1 MYVIT
6 GATGNTG
13 HIVAKRLLEQGKS
26 VRVIGRS
33 AERLAKLSSLGAE
46 TFVADLADKA
56 TLTRAFAGAEAAYLM
71 IPPDLGSPD
80 FRAYQ
85 DRLSDA
91 MAWAVEQ
98 NEVRYVVA
106 LSSIGADKAERTG
119 PIVGLH
125 VLEEVLKRISGL
137 NTLSLRAGYFMGN
150 TLPQVSV
157 IQHMGVTAGPLRPD
171 LKVPMIATRD
181 IGDSAADALLRSDF
195 KGFQTRELLGQRDLN
210 YVEVTSIIGSAI
222 GKPDLKYNQISYEQ
236 FGGALQQMGAS
247 QSIAKLFMEMSQA
260 LNEGHVRAL
269 EPRSSRNTTPT
280 SFEQFVAEEFVP
292 AYQGN
297 SAAA

>member
-33 AERLAKLSSLGAE
+33 AERLAKLSSVGAE
-46 TFVADLADKA
+46 PFIADLADKSA
-56 TLTRAFAGAEAAYLM
+56 LTKAFAGAEAAYLM
-71 IPPDLGSPD
+71 IPPDLASAD

-85 DRLSDA
+85 DRLTDA
-91 MAWAVEQ
+91 MVAAVEQ
-98 NEVRYVVA
+98 NEVKHVVA
-106 LSSIGADKAERTG
+106 LSSIGADKADKTG
-119 PIVGLH
+119 PIAGLH
-125 VLEEVLKRISGL
+125 ALEERLKRISGL
-137 NTLSLRAGYFMGN
+137 NTLSLRAGYFMAN

-181 IGDSAADALLRSDF
+181 IGAYAADALLRLDF
-195 KGFQTRELLGQRDLN
+195 KGFQTQELLGQRDLN
-210 YVEVTSIIGSAI
+210 YVEVTSIIGNAI
-222 GKPDLKYNQISYEQ
+222 GKPDLKYNQIPYEA

-247 QSIAKLFMEMSQA
+247 QSIAQLFMEMTQA

-269 EPRSSRNTTPT
+269 EPRSARNTTPT

-292 AYQGN
+292 AYQGKTV
-297 SAAA
+297 AA

>member
-46 TFVADLADKA
+46 PFIADLSDKSA
-56 TLTRAFAGAEAAYLM
+56 LAKAFAGAQAAYLI
-71 IPPDLGSPD
+71 IPPDFASTD

-85 DRLSDA
+85 DQLTDA
-91 MAWAVEQ
+91 MVSAVQQ
-98 NEVRYVVA
+98 NEVKHVVM
-106 LSSIGADKAERTG
+106 LSSIGADKAEKTG

-125 VLEEVLKRISGL
+125 VLEEALKRISGL
-137 NTLSLRAGYFMGN
+137 NTLSVRAGYFMGN
-150 TLPQVSV
+150 TLPQVQA
-157 IQHMGVTAGPLRPD
+157 IQNMGVTAGPLRPD
-171 LKVPMIATRD
+171 LKIPMIETRD
-181 IGDSAADALLRSDF
+181 IGTHAAEALLRLDF
-195 KGFQTRELLGQRDLN
+195 KGFHAQELLGQRDLN
-210 YVEVTSIIGSAI
+210 YLEVTSIIGHAI
-222 GKPDLKYNQISYEQ
+222 GKPDLKYNQIPYEA

-247 QSIAKLFMEMSQA
+247 QSIAKLFMEMTQA
-260 LNEGHVRAL
+260 LNQGHVRAL
-269 EPRSSRNTTPT
+269 EPRSARNTTPT

-292 AYQGN
+292 AYQGK

>member
-13 HIVAKRLLEQGKS
+13 HIVAKRLLEQGKN

-33 AERLAKLSSLGAE
+33 AERLAALSSLGAE
-46 TFVADLADKA
+46 PFVADLSDRSALNK
-56 TLTRAFAGAEAAYLM
+56 AFAGAQAAYLM
-71 IPPDLGSPD
+71 IPPDFGSTD

-85 DRLSDA
+85 DKLTETMIS
-91 MAWAVEQ
+91 AVQQ
-98 NEVRYVVA
+98 NEVKYVVA
-106 LSSIGADKAERTG
+106 LSSIGADKAEKTG

-125 VLEEVLKRISGL
+125 ILEEALKRISGL
-137 NTLSLRAGYFMGN
+137 NTLSLRAAYFMGN
-150 TLPQVSV
+150 TLPQISV

-181 IGDSAADALLRSDF
+181 IGGYAADALLRLDV
-195 KGFQTRELLGQRDLN
+195 KGFQAQELLGQRHLN
-210 YVEVTSIIGSAI
+210 YLEVTSIIGNAI
-222 GKPDLKYNQISYEQ
+222 GKPDLKYNQIPCEQ

-247 QSIAKLFMEMSQA
+247 QSIAKLFMEMTQA

-269 EPRSSRNTTPT
+269 ELRSARNTTPT

>member
-13 HIVAKRLLEQGKS
+13 HIVAKRLLEQGKN

-33 AERLAKLSSLGAE
+33 AERLAKLSALGAE
-46 TFVADLADKA
+46 AFVADLSDKA
-56 TLTRAFAGAEAAYLM
+56 GLSRAFAGAEAAYLM
-71 IPPDLGSPD
+71 IPPDLASAD

-85 DRLSDA
+85 EQVTDA
-91 MAWAVEQ
+91 MVSAVEQ
-98 NEVRYVVA
+98 NEVGHVVA
-106 LSSIGADKAERTG
+106 LSSIGADKAEKTG

-125 VLEEVLKRISGL
+125 FLEEALKRVSGL
-137 NTLSLRAGYFMGN
+137 NTLSLRAAYFMGN
-150 TLPQVSV
+150 TLPQISV

-181 IGDSAADALLRSDF
+181 IGAYAADALLRLDF
-195 KGFQTRELLGQRDLN
+195 KGFQTQELLGERDLT
-210 YVEVTSIIGSAI
+210 YLEVTSIIGNAI
-222 GKPDLKYNQISYEQ
+222 GKPDLRYSQIPYEH

-247 QSIAKLFMEMSQA
+247 QSIAALFMEMSEA

-269 EPRSSRNTTPT
+269 EPRSARNTTPT
-280 SFEQFVAEEFVP
+280 SYEQFVAEEFVP
-292 AYQGN
+292 AYQGK

>member
-13 HIVAKRLLEQGKS
+13 HIVAKKLLEQGKS
-26 VRVIGRS
+26 VRAIGRS
-33 AERLAKLSSLGAE
+33 TERLAKLSSLGAE
-46 TFVADLADKA
+46 PFSADLSDKA
-56 TLTRAFAGAEAAYLM
+56 GLTKAFAGAQAAYLM
-71 IPPDLGSPD
+71 IPPDLASTD

-85 DRLSDA
+85 DRLIDA
-91 MAWAVEQ
+91 MISAVEQ
-98 NEVRYVVA
+98 NEVKHVVA
-106 LSSIGADKAERTG
+106 LSSIGADKSEKTG
-119 PIVGLH
+119 PIAGLH
-125 VLEEVLKRISGL
+125 RMEEALKRVSGL
-137 NTLSLRAGYFMGN
+137 NTLALRAAYFMEN

-171 LKVPMIATRD
+171 LKVPMIETRD
-181 IGDSAADALLRSDF
+181 IGAYAADALLRLDF
-195 KGFQTRELLGQRDLN
+195 RGFQTQELLGQRDLN
-210 YVEVTSIIGSAI
+210 YLELTSILGNAI
-222 GKPDLKYNQISYEQ
+222 GNPDLKYNQIPYEA

-247 QSIAKLFMEMSQA
+247 QNIATLFTEMSQA

-269 EPRSSRNTTPT
+269 EPRSARNTTPT
-280 SFEQFVAEEFVP
+280 SFEQFVMEEFVP

>member
-33 AERLAKLSSLGAE
+33 AERLAGLASLGAE
-46 TFVADLADKA
+46 PFTAGLSDKSV
-56 TLTRAFAGAEAAYLM
+56 LTKAFAGAEAAYLM
-71 IPPDLGSPD
+71 IPPDLGSTD

-85 DRLSDA
+85 DQLTDA
-91 MAWAVEQ
+91 MVAAVEQ
-98 NEVRYVVA
+98 NEIKHVVA
-106 LSSIGADKAERTG
+106 LSSIGADKADKTG

-125 VLEEVLKRISGL
+125 VLEEALKRISGL
-137 NTLSLRAGYFMGN
+137 NTISLRAGYFMGN
-150 TLPQVSV
+150 TLPQISV

-171 LKVPMIATRD
+171 LRVPMIATRD
-181 IGDSAADALLRSDF
+181 IGAYAADALLRLDF
-195 KGFQTRELLGQRDLN
+195 KDFEAQELLGQRDLN
-210 YVEVTSIIGSAI
+210 YLEVTSIIGNAI
-222 GKPDLKYNQISYEQ
+222 GKPDLKYNQIPYEH

-247 QSIAKLFMEMSQA
+247 PSIAKLFMEMSEA

-269 EPRSSRNTTPT
+269 EPRSARNTTPT
-280 SFEQFVAEEFVP
+280 TFEQFVAEEFVP
-292 AYQGN
+292 AYQGQ

>member
-33 AERLAKLSSLGAE
+33 AERLAKLSSVGAE
-46 TFVADLADKA
+46 PFVADLADKA
-56 TLTRAFAGAEAAYLM
+56 GLTRAFAGAQAAYLM
-71 IPPDLGSPD
+71 IPPDLSSAD

-85 DRLSDA
+85 DRLTDA
-91 MAWAVEQ
+91 MISAVEQ
-98 NEVRYVVA
+98 NEVKYVVA
-106 LSSIGADKAERTG
+106 LSSIGADKTEKTG

-125 VLEEVLKRISGL
+125 ILEEALKRISGL

-181 IGDSAADALLRSDF
+181 IGVSAADALLHLDF

-210 YVEVTSIIGSAI
+210 YLEVTSIVGNAI
-222 GKPDLKYNQISYEQ
+222 GKPDLKYNQIPYEH

-247 QSIAKLFMEMSQA
+247 QSIAKLFMEMAEA
-260 LNEGHVRAL
+260 LNEGHVCAL
-269 EPRSSRNTTPT
+269 EPRSARNTTPT

>member
-46 TFVADLADKA
+46 PFVADLADKA
-56 TLTRAFAGAEAAYLM
+56 ALTTAFAGAEAAYLM
-71 IPPDLGSPD
+71 IPPDFSSAD

-85 DRLSDA
+85 DRLTDA
-91 MAWAVEQ
+91 MVSAVEQ
-98 NEVRYVVA
+98 NEVKYVVA
-106 LSSIGADKAERTG
+106 LSSIGADKTEKTG

-125 VLEEVLKRISGL
+125 ILEEALKRISGL

-181 IGDSAADALLRSDF
+181 IGVSAADALLHIDF

-210 YVEVTSIIGSAI
+210 YLEVTSIIGKGI
-222 GKPDLKYNQISYEQ
+222 GNPDLKYNQIPYEQ

-247 QSIAKLFMEMSQA
+247 QSIAKLFMEMTEA

-269 EPRSSRNTTPT
+269 EPRSARNTTPT

>member
-33 AERLAKLSSLGAE
+33 TERLAKLSALGAE
-46 TFVADLADKA
+46 PFIADLSDKSA
-56 TLTRAFAGAEAAYLM
+56 LNKAFAGAQAAYLM
-71 IPPDLGSPD
+71 IPPDMASTD

-85 DRLSDA
+85 DQLTDA
-91 MAWAVEQ
+91 LAAAVER
-98 NEVRYVVA
+98 NEVRHVVA
-106 LSSIGADKAERTG
+106 LSSIGADKAEKTG

-125 VLEEVLKRISGL
+125 VLEEALKRVSGL

-157 IQHMGVTAGPLRPD
+157 IQHMGVVAGPIRPD
-171 LKVPMIATRD
+171 LRIAMIETRD
-181 IGDSAADALLRSDF
+181 IGAYAAEALLRLDF
-195 KGFQTRELLGQRDLN
+195 KGFQVQELLGQRDLN
-210 YVEVTSIIGSAI
+210 YVEVASIIGNGI
-222 GKPDLKYNQISYEQ
+222 GKPDLKYNQIPYEA
-236 FGGALQQMGAS
+236 FAGALQQMGAS
-247 QSIAKLFMEMSQA
+247 QSIAKLFVEMA
-260 LNEGHVRAL
+260 EGLNTGHVRAL
-269 EPRSSRNTTPT
+269 EPRSPRNTTPT

-292 AYQGN
+292 AYQGQ

>member
-46 TFVADLADKA
+46 PFSADLSDKSA
-56 TLTRAFAGAEAAYLM
+56 LTKAFAGAEAAYLI
-71 IPPDLGSPD
+71 IPPDLASTD

-85 DRLSDA
+85 DKVADA
-91 MAWAVEQ
+91 MISAVQQ
-98 NEVRYVVA
+98 NEVKHVVA
-106 LSSIGADKAERTG
+106 LSSIGADKAEKTG
-119 PIVGLH
+119 PIAGLH
-125 VLEEVLKRISGL
+125 ALEERLRAVSGL
-137 NTLSLRAGYFMGN
+137 NTLALRAAYFMGN
-150 TLPQVSV
+150 ALPQVSV

-171 LKVPMIATRD
+171 LKVPMIETRD
-181 IGDSAADALLRSDF
+181 IGAYAADALLRLDF
-195 KGFQTRELLGQRDLN
+195 KGFQTQELLGQRDLN
-210 YVEVTSIIGSAI
+210 YLEVSSIIGNAI
-222 GKPDLKYNQISYEQ
+222 GKPDLKYNQIPYEA
-236 FGGALQQMGAS
+236 FGAALQQMGAS
-247 QSIAKLFMEMSQA
+247 QNIAMLFMEMSQA

-269 EPRSSRNTTPT
+269 EPRSARNTTPT
-280 SFEQFVAEEFVP
+280 SFEQFVSEEFVP
-292 AYQGN
+292 AYQGK